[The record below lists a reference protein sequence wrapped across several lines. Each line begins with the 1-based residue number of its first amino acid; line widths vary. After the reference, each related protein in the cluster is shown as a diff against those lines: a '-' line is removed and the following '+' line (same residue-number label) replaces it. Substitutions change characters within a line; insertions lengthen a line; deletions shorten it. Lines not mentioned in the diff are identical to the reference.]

1 MMHVCFFITKL
12 YHKFGSATKG
22 TPNFT
27 ILLPV
32 FDVFRTLDW
41 ATIEGEIDGIELFQ
55 AAAT

>member
-1 MMHVCFFITKL
+1 MHVCFFITKL